1 MFRIPLV
8 LALCAGLPL
17 TSVSA
22 ATPEATPN
30 ATPDAVQ
37 LPDFT
42 YQGRLE
48 RDGQLLDGN
57 VDLRFSLWDAASGGA
72 QVGSTIVE
80 NAYPVSGGLFT
91 ITLAFPGAFAG
102 EQRWLDVSVDGT
114 AMPRQPISTA
124 PVAQYALSG
133 NAGPKGDPGTT
144 GQDAVTIQGTGQL
157 PVVQTTTSYTLVPGL
172 RQTITVPANAKVVI
186 TTDGGAQNIAA
197 GSSHAIVDIGVFVDG
212 VAAGERRLV
221 LANTSSIG
229 QIIGN
234 WNLNLSRA
242 LSAGSHTIEVRAKD
256 GGGTADAN
264 VSGTTPLMRGQLTVL
279 VLKQ

>member
-1 MFRIPLV
+1 MFRIPLL

-17 TSVSA
+17 TSASA
-22 ATPEATPN
+22 APN

-57 VDLRFSLWDAASGGA
+57 VDLRFSLWDAASGGT

-102 EQRWLDVSVDGT
+102 EQRWLEVSVDGT
-114 AMPRQPISTA
+114 AMPRQPIATA
-124 PVAQYALSG
+124 PVAQYALNG

-144 GQDAVTIQGTGQL
+144 GQDAVTVHGTGQL
-157 PVVQTTTSYTLVPGL
+157 PIVETTTSYTLVPGL
-172 RQTITVPANAKVVI
+172 RQTITVPANAKVAI
-186 TTDGGAQNIAA
+186 STDGGAQNTGT
-197 GSSHAIVDIGVFVDG
+197 GSTHAIVDIGLFVDG

-221 LANTSSIG
+221 LANTSSLG

-234 WNLNLSRA
+234 WNLSLSRA

-256 GGGTADAN
+256 AGGTADAN
-264 VSGTTPLMRGQLTVL
+264 VSGTTPLLRGQLTVL